1 MKVTQFQTAKAKN
14 LETENGFYLRP
25 YEMKPT
31 GGKMSGVDVIEV
43 SEIPNEKNFEG
54 IGVAMTGS
62 SCYNLNLMTSKER
75 ETFLKDIYSEDGLGL
90 SVCRLSVGAS
100 DYSAELYTYD
110 DVENDLD
117 LEHFSVEQDDEYI
130 IPMIKEALKVRPDM
144 FVYASPWSPPG
155 WMKTGGSICGG
166 YMRDK
171 YLDCYADYLIRYIE
185 EYAKRGIKVSGL
197 TPQNETESGQNGRM
211 PACIWHPDTEPQFI
225 IKLRKKLKEKGIDLR
240 VWMHDH
246 DFIHWPKV
254 LWQFEEYPELKECC
268 DGVAFHY
275 YTGTPEDIDKLRDKY
290 PDLEYHFTEGGP
302 RLYDNYATDWCKWG
316 LMISKALKHGCTT
329 FTGWNLLLDE
339 VGGPNIGPFFCGGLV
354 TRNSITGE
362 LSYSGQYR
370 TLGHFTK
377 YIKKGAQIF
386 NAETSCKGFGFY
398 AFPNMPKPIDIM
410 AAENPDGTFVL
421 IITNPNTSKQQLQY
435 QRDGQWW
442 YIEALPNS
450 VSTIVFEKD

>member
-1 MKVTQFQTAKAKN
+1 MKVTQFQTAKVNN
-14 LETENGFYLRP
+14 LETENEFYLRP
-25 YEMKPT
+25 YELKPI
-31 GGKMSGVDVIEV
+31 GGKMGGVDVIEV

-54 IGVAMTGS
+54 IGVAITGS
-62 SCYNLNLMTSKER
+62 SCYNLNLMSAEER
-75 ETFLKDIYSEDGLGL
+75 DTFLKDIYSEDGLGL
-90 SVCRLSVGAS
+90 SVCRLSVGSS

-110 DVENDLD
+110 DEDNDLN
-117 LEHFSVEQDDEYI
+117 LEHFSVERDDEYI
-130 IPMIKEALKVRPDM
+130 VPMIKEALKVRPDM

-171 YLDCYADYLIRYIE
+171 YIACYADYIIRYIE
-185 EYAKRGIKVSGL
+185 EYEKRGIKISGI
-197 TPQNETESGQNGRM
+197 TPQNETESSQNGKM
-211 PACIWHPDTEPQFI
+211 PACIWHPDTEPKFI
-225 IKLRKKLKEKGIDLR
+225 ITLRKKLKEKGIDLR
-240 VWMHDH
+240 VWLHDH
-246 DFIHWPKV
+246 DFVHWPKV
-254 LWQFEEYPELKECC
+254 LWQFREYPELKECC

-275 YTGTPEDIDKLRDKY
+275 YTGAPEDIDNIRKEY

-316 LMISKALKHGCTT
+316 LMISKALKHGCRT

-354 TRNSITGE
+354 TRNSLNGE
-362 LSYSGQYR
+362 LSYSGQYHA
-370 TLGHFTK
+370 LGHFTK

-398 AFPNMPKPIDIM
+398 AFPNMPKPIDVM
-410 AAENPDGTFVL
+410 AAENPDGKFVL
-421 IITNPNTSKQQLQY
+421 VITNPNTSKQQLQY
-435 QRDGQWW
+435 YRGGQWW

-450 VSTIVFEKD
+450 VSTIVFENN